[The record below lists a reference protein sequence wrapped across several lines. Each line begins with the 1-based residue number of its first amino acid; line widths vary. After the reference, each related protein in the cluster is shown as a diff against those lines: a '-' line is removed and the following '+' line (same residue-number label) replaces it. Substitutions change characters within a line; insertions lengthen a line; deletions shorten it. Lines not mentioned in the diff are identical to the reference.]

1 MQYYESETRIL
12 IIGSGAREHALGKR
26 IKEGK
31 PERRIFFLPG
41 NGGTK
46 NTGTNFSNTNVSDFD
61 EVLQIVKENSIDL
74 VVIGPEKPLVDGL
87 TDFLREKSIPVFG
100 PSKDAAKIESD
111 KSFAKKLMIRAGVP
125 TAAFNEFNR
134 SEFREALEFIDQ
146 HNVPVVIKASGLAAG
161 KGVIIAETIEE
172 AIAAIQDIFES
183 NIFGEAGDTIVVE
196 EFMKGEEASVF
207 AVTDGES
214 FVLLPPAQD
223 HKRIGDKDT
232 GKNTGGMG
240 AFAPAMLVNDSMLQ
254 IISEKIIKP
263 VLNQMRIEGYP
274 FSGCLYAGLMLT
286 DNGPKVVEFNCRFGD
301 PETQS
306 VMEVIDGNFLKL
318 LTDSAAGKVEPDTVR
333 YNGMSAVTVVTA
345 SKGYPDAF
353 ETGYEISGL
362 DQMPEDVTVY
372 HAGTKES
379 DGKILSSGGRVLSV
393 TGVSKKGSLAEAISK
408 TYSAVEK
415 ISYKNIYYRNDIGE
429 KGLKFSGD

>member
-12 IIGSGAREHALGKR
+12 IIGSGAREHALGKK
-26 IKEGK
+26 IKDGK

-46 NTGTNFSNTNVSDFD
+46 TTGTNITHVSPSDFD
-61 EVLQIVKENSIDL
+61 SVLQLIMEYKIQL
-74 VVIGPEKPLVDGL
+74 VVVGPEKPLVDGL
-87 TDFLREKSIPVFG
+87 TDFLRENSIAVFG
-100 PSKDAAKIESD
+100 PSKEASKIESD

-125 TAAFNEFNR
+125 TASFKEFSR
-134 SEFREALEFIDQ
+134 SEYQEVLEFIEQ
-146 HNVPVVIKASGLAAG
+146 HALPVVIKASGLAAG
-161 KGVIIAETIEE
+161 KGVIIADTVEE
-172 AIAAIQDIFES
+172 AKVAVTDIFEN
-183 NIFGEAGDTIVVE
+183 NIFGDAGDTIVVE

-214 FVLLPPAQD
+214 FALLPPAQD
-223 HKRIGDKDT
+223 HKRIGNNDT

-240 AFAPAMLVNDSMLQ
+240 AYSPAVLVNDSTMQ
-254 IISEKIIKP
+254 IIAEKIIRP
-263 VLNQMRIEGYP
+263 VLHQMKMEGYL

-306 VMEVIDGNFLKL
+306 VMEVIEGDFLKL
-318 LTDSAAGKVEPDTVR
+318 LTDSAAGKVEPGTIT
-333 YNGMSAVTVVTA
+333 YNGMSSVTVVTA
-345 SKGYPDAF
+345 SSGYPGTF

-362 DQMPEDVTVY
+362 DQLPEDVTVY
-372 HAGTKES
+372 HAGTNES
-379 DGKILSSGGRVLSV
+379 EGKILTSGGRVLSI
-393 TGVSKKGSLAEAISK
+393 TGVSRKGCLSEAIKK

-429 KGLKFSGD
+429 KGLKYSGD

>member
-1 MQYYESETRIL
+1 MQYYESEARIL

-26 IKEGK
+26 IKDGK

-46 NTGTNFSNTNVSDFD
+46 DTGTNFSNTNVSDFD
-61 EVLQIVKENSIDL
+61 AVFELVKENSIDL
-74 VVIGPEKPLVDGL
+74 VVVGPEKPLVDGL

-125 TAAFNEFNR
+125 TAAFNEFTR
-134 SEFREALEFIDQ
+134 SEFREALEFIEQ
-146 HNVPVVIKASGLAAG
+146 HDLPVVIKASGLAAG

-172 AIAAIQDIFES
+172 AKATIKDIFES

-306 VMEVIDGNFLKL
+306 VMEVIDGDFLKL
-318 LTDSAAGKVEPDTVR
+318 LADSAASKVEPDSVR
-333 YNGMSAVTVVTA
+333 YNGMSAVTVVIA

-379 DGKILSSGGRVLSV
+379 DGKILTSGGRVLSV
-393 TGVSKKGSLAEAISK
+393 TGVSKKGSLVEAISK

>member
-12 IIGSGAREHALGKR
+12 IIGSGAREHALGKK
-26 IKEGK
+26 IKDGK

-46 NTGTNFSNTNVSDFD
+46 TTGTNITHVSPSDFD
-61 EVLQIVKENSIDL
+61 SVLQLIMEYKIQL
-74 VVIGPEKPLVDGL
+74 VVVGPEKPLVDGL
-87 TDFLREKSIPVFG
+87 TDFLRENSIAVFG
-100 PSKDAAKIESD
+100 PSKEASKIESD

-125 TAAFNEFNR
+125 TASFKEFSR
-134 SEFREALEFIDQ
+134 SEYQEALEFIEQ
-146 HNVPVVIKASGLAAG
+146 HALPVVIKASGLAAG
-161 KGVIIAETIEE
+161 KGVIIADTVEE
-172 AIAAIQDIFES
+172 AKVAVTDIFEN
-183 NIFGEAGDTIVVE
+183 NIFGDAGDTIVVE

-214 FVLLPPAQD
+214 FALLPPAQD
-223 HKRIGDKDT
+223 HKRIGNNDT

-240 AFAPAMLVNDSMLQ
+240 AYSPAVLVNDSTMQ
-254 IISEKIIKP
+254 IIAEKIIRP
-263 VLNQMRIEGYP
+263 VLHQMKMEGYL

-306 VMEVIDGNFLKL
+306 VMEVIEGDFLKL
-318 LTDSAAGKVEPDTVR
+318 LTDSAAGKVEPGTIT
-333 YNGMSAVTVVTA
+333 YNGMSSVTVVTA
-345 SKGYPDAF
+345 SSGYPGTF

-362 DQMPEDVTVY
+362 DQLPEDVTVY
-372 HAGTKES
+372 HAGTNES
-379 DGKILSSGGRVLSV
+379 EGKILTSGGRVLSI
-393 TGVSKKGSLAEAISK
+393 TGVSRKGCLSEAIKK

-429 KGLKFSGD
+429 KGLKYSGD

>member
-172 AIAAIQDIFES
+172 AKATIKDIFES

-379 DGKILSSGGRVLSV
+379 EGRILTSGGRVLSV
-393 TGVSKKGSLAEAISK
+393 TGVSDKGSLTEAIRK

-415 ISYKNIYYRNDIGE
+415 ISYQNIYYRKDIGK